1 MQKFE
6 IDGCG
11 WYTVPGTD
19 TRRSCHFLTKK
30 VIGYYHDDYH
40 SANNEKRITEGT
52 VEFVITIL
60 KNQFN
65 EKSRNVLQKAI
76 DNLQRILIGDLPK
89 IMVESNKV
97 ICVIPRA
104 KVESNYQ
111 YNQLLFKKVV
121 SSIAK
126 DLNYIDGTDYILRHT
141 DTCTT
146 HLARSGYG
154 GNGDMPYPGI
164 TKATCTISNEV
175 KGKDI
180 LLIDDLYTKNV
191 GIDEDAIQ
199 ALFDHGAKSVTF
211 YSIGKTVKN
220 S

>member
-1 MQKFE
+1 MKEFE
-6 IDGCG
+6 IDGQG
-11 WYTVPGTD
+11 WYTVRGTD
-19 TRRSCHFLTKK
+19 TRRPCQFLTKK

-40 SANNEKRITEGT
+40 SANNEKRTTEGT
-52 VEFVITIL
+52 VEFVITTL

-65 EKSRNVLQKAI
+65 EKGRDVLHKAI
-76 DNLQRILIGDLPK
+76 ENLAKILRDDFPQ
-89 IMVESNKV
+89 IMTGNDMA

-104 KVESNYQ
+104 KVENNYQ
-111 YNQLLFKKVV
+111 DNQLLFKKVV
-121 SSIAK
+121 SVIAK
-126 DLNYIDGTDYILRHT
+126 ELKYIDGTDYILRHT

-180 LLIDDLYTKNV
+180 LLVDDLYTPEL
-191 GIDEDAIQ
+191 GIDDDAIQ
-199 ALFDHGAKSVTF
+199 ALFDHGASSVIF
-211 YSIGKTVKN
+211 YSIGKTLK
-220 S
+220 